1 MDASV
6 ALTLDGTPFDQTLNR
21 SESRAKTFGQRL
33 RGFLGGGSGNAAW
46 DEFVNGS
53 KKAETAVNRVS
64 RNFSGLF
71 KREELGQR
79 RAESALVNLMGDVS
93 TGNLAGGIAQ
103 FASSITAGGL
113 AIGVAIG
120 AAALAFQK
128 FRRDIKETREAG
140 AALRV
145 ELGKP
150 ISIITSLDSSGMSE
164 ALQVRQKLADTLR
177 EKSEKKFGSELS
189 EAFQSTLSGP
199 TFGAISGEQ
208 SGKERLDLEKDL
220 TREHVERKAIL
231 LAQANQAQQLVAIKR
246 EELFGDENLA
256 RVKKIQLET
265 DQARAKLRLTPG
277 LSKEAFDKADS
288 AILQNEELSLR
299 TEDKRRVTKERSLD
313 VEEKIARLERSGLSP
328 EKQKQ
333 IRTAIELQGIDQRM
347 KEATSPQ
354 ERRELGIDK
363 LKKENELRAMTQ
375 PQQRRNPFAE
385 GTIANRRFGEDQG
398 FGSIAQRQQEMNDP
412 RVYGSL
418 AYNAVQRGDAPM
430 AKEPQ
435 GADVPTLIQALIDLT
450 TRVWAPQ

>member
-6 ALTLDGTPFDQTLNR
+6 ALTLDGTPFDQTLNK

-33 RGFLGGGSGNAAW
+33 RGLLGGGGGGNAAW
-46 DEFVNGS
+46 DEFVSGG
-53 KKAETAVNRVS
+53 KKAETAMNRVS
-64 RNFSGLF
+64 RNFSGMF
-71 KREELGQR
+71 KRDPGQR
-79 RAESALVNLMGDVS
+79 AENAMVNLLGDIS
-93 TGNLAGGIAQ
+93 AGNLAGGFAQ
-103 FASSITAGGL
+103 FASSVTAGGL
-113 AIGVAIG
+113 VIGVAIG

-140 AALRV
+140 VALRV

-164 ALQVRQKLADTLR
+164 ALQARQKLADTLR

-199 TFGAISGEQ
+199 TFGAISGEK
-208 SGKERLDLEKDL
+208 SGEERLNIEKDL
-220 TREHVERKAIL
+220 TREHVDRKAIL

-246 EELFGDENLA
+246 EELFGDESLA

-277 LSKEAFDKADS
+277 LTKEAFNIADNS
-288 AILQNEELSLR
+288 ILQNEELSLK
-299 TEDKRRVTKERSLD
+299 TEGKRKTAKERSLE
-313 VEEKIARLERSGLSP
+313 VEEKIARLERSGLTP

-333 IRTAIELQGIDQRM
+333 IKTAIELQGIDQRI

-354 ERRELGIDK
+354 ERREIGLEKI
-363 LKKENELRAMTQ
+363 KKENELRAMTA

-385 GTIANRRFGEDQG
+385 GTVSSRRFDEDQG
-398 FGSIAQRQQEMNDP
+398 FGSIAERQREMNDP

-418 AYNAVQRGDAPM
+418 AYNAAQRGDIP
-430 AKEPQ
+430 KPQ
-435 GADVPTLIQALIDLT
+435 DRQQTGDVASLLQTLIEITKQ
-450 TRVWAPQ
+450 VWVAP